1 MVIFT
6 TIFLFIYLFFKII
19 YSFIYWNILTR
30 AYSFI
35 TNKIIRSLNIV
46 YTEKTMFLF
55 FLHYAVSLHFADVIF
70 RDFLIHDRFS
80 HSCNKIQKVKKNDY
94 LQYCYRHTISLYV
107 LHCMYKR
114 ICHSNYGLW
123 KVNVGYVVKR
133 NNNIICLSYKRC
145 LSFW

>member
-6 TIFLFIYLFFKII
+6 IIFLFIYLFFKII

-55 FLHYAVSLHFADVIF
+55 FLHYALSLHFADVIF

-80 HSCNKIQKVKKNDY
+80 HSCNKIQKVKKMIIYNIAID
-94 LQYCYRHTISLYV
+94 TWS
-107 LHCMYKR
+107 HCMYFIACIKGSVTL
-114 ICHSNYGLW
+114 IMASGKW
-123 KVNVGYVVKR
+123 T
-133 NNNIICLSYKRC
+133 SDM
-145 LSFW
+145 